1 MVTLLNWQYYSTLSY
16 SASLPPPL
24 HPTPTP
30 HSMPRLVVGCKRL
43 HTSAKFCRK
52 LNKVGPAQ
60 LRLPAGLTVTY
71 MSSGLLPDD
80 LILLQELL
88 RMAGV
93 WEGGEEDEE
102 YGLQWDVDRVDL
114 DFKTGD
120 RDHDLDDLGDDGDHD
135 HDHDHDEYN
144 LEVILVDFDKH

>member
-1 MVTLLNWQYYSTLSY
+1 MRYYSTLSH
-16 SASLPPPL
+16 SASHPL
-24 HPTPTP
+24 NAKAAGG
-30 HSMPRLVVGCKRL
+30 MQKAAQ
-43 HTSAKFCRK
+43 SAKFCRK

-135 HDHDHDEYN
+135 HDHDEYN
-144 LEVILVDFDKH
+144 LEVILVDFDKY